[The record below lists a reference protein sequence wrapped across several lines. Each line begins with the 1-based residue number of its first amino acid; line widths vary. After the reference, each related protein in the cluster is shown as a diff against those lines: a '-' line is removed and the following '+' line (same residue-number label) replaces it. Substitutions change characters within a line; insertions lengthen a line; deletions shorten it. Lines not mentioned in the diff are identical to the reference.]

1 MVYTSGRR
9 SAQWTRDQL
18 SRGKH
23 LALQLKRWLAQPT
36 PFDTTTDP
44 RSINPVQPLASIGN
58 LRENQLALLV
68 VVYVT
73 TVNGPGISTQE
84 RRQQVAV

>member
-1 MVYTSGRR
+1 MLNNITAVLHCYT
-9 SAQWTRDQL
+9 TRDQL

-44 RSINPVQPLASIGN
+44 RTEQPAQVKVLTLHNDRFRDQHPNEDDARS
-58 LRENQLALLV
+58 V
-68 VVYVT
+68 V
-73 TVNGPGISTQE
+73 
-84 RRQQVAV
+84 